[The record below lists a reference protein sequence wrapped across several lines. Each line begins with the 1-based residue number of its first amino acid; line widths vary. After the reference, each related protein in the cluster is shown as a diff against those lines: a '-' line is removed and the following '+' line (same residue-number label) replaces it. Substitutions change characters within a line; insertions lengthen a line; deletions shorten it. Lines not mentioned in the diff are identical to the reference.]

1 MISPVRNPVK
11 LPRRA
16 EDTPLYFVRE
26 SAAYRADGTQV
37 IANIPR
43 LETGKFGKAIM
54 VEGTTNA
61 VADPSFENAD
71 ITANWNA
78 AGSANWAYTGMA
90 RVRDTTRKK
99 YGSASVKC
107 GDGAVHGKGIAEKNQ
122 GTAAHAVSAGQI
134 WTLSFDVY
142 ATNADTQYIA
152 LIRCYDS
159 SGNNISDS
167 VTPPS
172 GWQYTSYYQALY
184 FYQKV
189 PGANAWY
196 RITKQF
202 TVPSGVAYVAI
213 SLQYY
218 DGGNY
223 YVWFDGVQF
232 ENKPYATS
240 FIDGTRAAE
249 TLTIPTAGVLNPQE
263 GTVKGFVN
271 LWRAPGTTAQYIFDG
286 AGAVNQNL
294 VVYVGTDGKLRL
306 EYGDGASMIT
316 LVGST
321 VLQKDTWY
329 SVAWR
334 WSSSGVELLLNG
346 NLEASNINLPSLSFG
361 ANACLGSKADGTAQ
375 LDGLLDNFSVS
386 GRVVPNVEVLEE
398 YRSSMP
404 KYSDE
409 WTTALVM

>member
-37 IANIPR
+37 AANVPR
-43 LETGKFGKAIM
+43 FEPGKFSKAVM
-54 VEGTTNA
+54 VEEGTTNLVSFPWNPVGDSVYQTVTQDEGTIMGQPIFKA
-61 VADPSFENAD
+61 VKKTYSSPTISIKSGLTIPNGATFTASIWCNQIQEATASPAYIMFYKGGVGYLA
-71 ITANWNA
+71 ITSYGTSPVGWKRLVVT
-78 AGSANWAYTGMA
+78 YTNN
-90 RVRDTTRKK
+90 T
-99 YGSASVKC
+99 
-107 GDGAVHGKGIAEKNQ
+107 GAELTNV
-122 GTAAHAVSAGQI
+122 AVC
-134 WTLSFDVY
+134 FD
-142 ATNADTQYIA
+142 ACTNAGEIT
-152 LIRCYDS
+152 
-159 SGNNISDS
+159 
-167 VTPPS
+167 
-172 GWQYTSYYQALY
+172 Y
-184 FYQKV
+184 FAAPQLE
-189 PGANAWY
+189 
-196 RITKQF
+196 Q
-202 TVPSGVAYVAI
+202 
-213 SLQYY
+213 
-218 DGGNY
+218 
-223 YVWFDGVQF
+223 
-232 ENKPYATS
+232 KPYATF
-240 FIDGTRAAE
+240 FIDGTRSSE
-249 TLTIPTAGVLNPQE
+249 TLTIPMAGVLNPQE

>member
-54 VEGTTNA
+54 VEEGTTNLLKNA
-61 VADPSFENAD
+61 SFE
-71 ITANWNA
+71 T
-78 AGSANWAYTGMA
+78 
-90 RVRDTTRKK
+90 
-99 YGSASVKC
+99 
-107 GDGAVHGKGIAEKNQ
+107 
-122 GTAAHAVSAGQI
+122 GTADG
-134 WTLSFDVY
+134 WTLSGTNMTVQSTEKRSGSYALRIVDTSTSASEYAYQIVSATAGTVY
-142 ATNADTQYIA
+142 TLSAYAKMV
-152 LIRCYDS
+152 
-159 SGNNISDS
+159 SG
-167 VTPPS
+167 T
-172 GWQYTSYYQALY
+172 QALY
-184 FYQKV
+184 LDFLDSTGARIAAYIISFSETTWTRKSITQTAPADTASIKV
-189 PGANAWY
+189 WLYSDVSNTSDGYWDDMQLEAKAYPTSIIFAN
-196 RITKQF
+196 
-202 TVPSGVAYVAI
+202 
-213 SLQYY
+213 
-218 DGGNY
+218 D
-223 YVWFDGVQF
+223 
-232 ENKPYATS
+232 ATTQP
-240 FIDGTRAAE
+240 TRSPE

-404 KYSDE
+404 KYFDE

>member
-37 IANIPR
+37 AANVPR
-43 LETGKFGKAIM
+43 FEPGKFGKAVM
-54 VEGTTNA
+54 VEEGTVNLNSDPFFKTGVSGWGKGRWTTLEWLSSEYNPISKQNGVMRLYDNDGTNRFCLK
-61 VADPSFENAD
+61 VVSISNTSHTVSVLLK
-71 ITANWNA
+71 ILKGNINRINVGGTIN
-78 AGSANWAYTGMA
+78 YT
-90 RVRDTTRKK
+90 DSTYTDYTWDNSNTTRYDMSAI
-99 YGSASVKC
+99 YGQGVYKLVATITPNSSKTISNYHLRISHN
-107 GDGAVHGKGIAEKNQ
+107 DAVE
-122 GTAAHAVSAGQI
+122 TE
-134 WTLSFDVY
+134 LFVY
-142 ATNADTQYIA
+142 A
-152 LIRCYDS
+152 
-159 SGNNISDS
+159 
-167 VTPPS
+167 
-172 GWQYTSYYQALY
+172 
-184 FYQKV
+184 
-189 PGANAWY
+189 
-196 RITKQF
+196 
-202 TVPSGVAYVAI
+202 
-213 SLQYY
+213 
-218 DGGNY
+218 
-223 YVWFDGVQF
+223 VQL
-232 ENKPYATS
+232 EAKPYATS

-249 TLTIPTAGVLNPQE
+249 TLTIPTAGVLNPQQ

>member
-54 VEGTTNA
+54 VEEGTTNLLKNA
-61 VADPSFENAD
+61 SFE
-71 ITANWNA
+71 T
-78 AGSANWAYTGMA
+78 
-90 RVRDTTRKK
+90 
-99 YGSASVKC
+99 
-107 GDGAVHGKGIAEKNQ
+107 
-122 GTAAHAVSAGQI
+122 GTADG
-134 WTLSFDVY
+134 WTLSGTNMTVQSTEKRSGSYALRIVDTSTSASEYAYQIVSATAGTVY
-142 ATNADTQYIA
+142 TLSAYAKMVSGTQDLYLDFLDSTGARIAPYIISFSETTWTRKSITQTAPADTASIKVWLY
-152 LIRCYDS
+152 
-159 SGNNISDS
+159 SDVS
-167 VTPPS
+167 N
-172 GWQYTSYYQALY
+172 TSDGYWDDMQLEAKAYPTSII
-184 FYQKV
+184 F
-189 PGANAWY
+189 AN
-196 RITKQF
+196 
-202 TVPSGVAYVAI
+202 
-213 SLQYY
+213 
-218 DGGNY
+218 D
-223 YVWFDGVQF
+223 
-232 ENKPYATS
+232 ATTQP
-240 FIDGTRAAE
+240 TRSPE

-404 KYSDE
+404 KYFDE

>member
-54 VEGTTNA
+54 VEEGTTNLLKNA
-61 VADPSFENAD
+61 SFE
-71 ITANWNA
+71 T
-78 AGSANWAYTGMA
+78 
-90 RVRDTTRKK
+90 
-99 YGSASVKC
+99 
-107 GDGAVHGKGIAEKNQ
+107 
-122 GTAAHAVSAGQI
+122 GTADG
-134 WTLSFDVY
+134 WTLSGTNMTVQSTEKRSGSYALRIVDTSTSASEYAYQIVSATAGTVY
-142 ATNADTQYIA
+142 TLSAYAKMVSGTQDLYLDFLDSTGARIAAYFISFSETTWTRKSITQTAPADTASIKVWLY
-152 LIRCYDS
+152 
-159 SGNNISDS
+159 SDVS
-167 VTPPS
+167 NT
-172 GWQYTSYYQALY
+172 
-184 FYQKV
+184 
-189 PGANAWY
+189 
-196 RITKQF
+196 
-202 TVPSGVAYVAI
+202 
-213 SLQYY
+213 Y
-218 DGGNY
+218 DGYWDDMQLEAKAYPTSIIFAN
-223 YVWFDGVQF
+223 D
-232 ENKPYATS
+232 ATTQP
-240 FIDGTRAAE
+240 TRSPE